1 MCIKIINQLAKNS
14 KENIYK
20 TYFPHSSMFL
30 EELPLKEG
38 MQNITNE
45 IVSQSS
51 ETMKQVT
58 SNLFQTLKPFLEI
71 LGGLIG
77 LYIIYKIISSISNHL
92 LKKRVKRIDEN
103 VQGLQKKLD
112 EILSILKKKSEQ
124 KSKKEKKSK

>member
-1 MCIKIINQLAKNS
+1 MLQNQKNC

-20 TYFPHSSMFL
+20 TYFTHYFMFL
-30 EELPLKEG
+30 EETPLKEG

-51 ETMKQVT
+51 ETMKQVL

-77 LYIIYKIISSISNHL
+77 LYIIYKIIQSITNHL
-92 LKKRVKRIDEN
+92 LRKRIKRIDKN
-103 VQGLQKKLD
+103 VQELNNKVD
-112 EILSILKKKSEQ
+112 EVLSILKKKTEA